1 MLAEEQHEC
10 KICTRNY
17 YNNKVAALKD
27 TNVKRWWKEIKG
39 IAGQRDFHD
48 WFYQMLNDTLTSPA
62 VLA

>member
-1 MLAEEQHEC
+1 MLAEEQQEC

-48 WFYQMLNDTLTSPA
+48 
-62 VLA
+62 